1 MDAVGIIFSNIHD
14 GNVPELT
21 AGRTMASIP
30 FCGRYRLIDFALSSM
45 VNSGMSKVG
54 VITKSNYQSLM
65 DHVGSGKDWDLAR
78 RHGGLIILPPF
89 GVQESNKLYSTRLE
103 ALKTVTG
110 FLAKSTEE
118 YVIMS
123 DSDAVCAMDFTPML
137 EAHKK
142 NNADMTLVY
151 VKQAFS
157 SLEGT
162 NNAVIKTDAGERVT
176 DIAFDPQKESG
187 DVKLYTNVCIMRKDL
202 LQSLIADATAHN
214 KRHFGADILAANI
227 NRLRV
232 FGYEHKGYYVKIC
245 SMQSYYEEN
254 LKLLDRNRRH
264 SLFGSGSIYTKVKDS
279 VPTKYGNNAVVKNSM
294 IADGCVIEGEVYN
307 SVIFRGVKIA
317 RGTVV
322 RNSVLM
328 QGTIVGENA
337 LVNCIITDKN
347 VIIRD
352 RRQLSGCENHPF
364 FIGKGSVL

>member
-30 FCGRYRLIDFALSSM
+30 FCGRYRLIDFALSGM
-45 VNSGMSKVG
+45 VNSGLSKVG

-123 DSDAVCAMDFTPML
+123 DSDAVCSMDFTPML
-137 EAHKK
+137 EEHKK
-142 NNADMTLVY
+142 KDADITIVY
-151 VKQAFS
+151 VKKDFGS
-157 SLEGT
+157 IEGI
-162 NNAVIKTDAGERVT
+162 NNAIIKTDEDGRVK
-176 DIAFDPQKESG
+176 DIAFDPQNESG
-187 DVKLYTNVCIMRKDL
+187 EAKLWTNVCILKKSL
-202 LQSLIADATAHN
+202 LLSLIADAAAHN
-214 KRHFGADILAANI
+214 KKHFGPDILAANI
-227 NRLRV
+227 NRLRIY
-232 FGYEHKGYYVKIC
+232 GYEYCGYYVKIC

-254 LKLLDRNRRH
+254 LKLLDSERRH
-264 SLFGSGSIYTKVKDS
+264 SLFGNGSVYTKVKDS
-279 VPTKYGNNAVVKNSM
+279 VPSKYGNNATVKNSM

-328 QGTIVGENA
+328 QGTMVGENA

-364 FIGKGSVL
+364 FVGKGSVL

>member
-21 AGRTMASIP
+21 TGRTMASIP

-45 VNSGMSKVG
+45 VNSGLTKVG

-118 YVIMS
+118 YIVMS
-123 DSDAVCAMDFTPML
+123 DSDAVCSMDYMPML

-142 NNADMTLVY
+142 KQADITLVY
-151 VKQAFS
+151 VKQKAKN
-157 SLEGT
+157 LNGT
-162 NNAVIKTDAGERVT
+162 NNALLKLDDDGRVK
-176 DIAFDPQKESG
+176 DIAFDPPRVKG
-187 DVKLYTNVCIMRKDL
+187 DALLYTNVCVLRKDL
-202 LQSLIADATAHN
+202 LLNLIADATAHN
-214 KRHFGADILAANI
+214 KRHFGADILAAGL
-227 NRLRV
+227 NRLRIYG
-232 FGYEHKGYYVKIC
+232 FCHDGYYVKID

-254 LKLLDRNRRH
+254 LKLLDTERRH
-264 SLFGSGSIYTKVKDS
+264 KLFASGGIYTKVKDS
-279 VPTKYGNNAVVKNSM
+279 VPTKYGNNAIVKNSM

-307 SVIFRGVKIA
+307 SVIFRGVKVG
-317 RGTVV
+317 RGSVI

-328 QGTIVGENA
+328 QGTLVGENA

-347 VIIRD
+347 VIVKD
-352 RRQLSGCENHPF
+352 RRELSGCETHPF
-364 FIGKGSVL
+364 FISKGSVL